1 MQIGKYSYTTSPDYR
16 APEIHKC
23 TNPKL
28 DPKHKEFD
36 PELNVNIEKAISYTC
51 GIMIDK
57 ILKMGKGKS
66 DEPFFDELQQIMSEM
81 TNESPE

>member
-1 MQIGKYSYTTSPDYR
+1 MQIGKYSYTTSADYR
-16 APEIHKC
+16 APEIHKS

-28 DPKHKEFD
+28 DPKNKDFD
-36 PELNVNIEKAISYTC
+36 PEIYINIEKSMSYTC

-66 DEPFFDELQQIMSEM
+66 DEPFFDELQQLILEM
-81 TNESPE
+81 TH